1 MNRPVATVIAQAS
14 AIQRRAA
21 DAQASVWVDASAGT
35 GKTTVLTNRVL
46 SLLLNGTPPARILC
60 LTFTKAAAAEMAN
73 RIASR
78 LQEWAAMPDSELH
91 KSLLALTNAHP
102 SEDRRRMARRL
113 FARVLDT
120 PGGMKIQTIHAFCQ
134 SLLKRFPLEAGIA
147 PHFDVLD
154 ERSAAEL
161 LIEAR
166 EQVLNRAR
174 SGALPAL
181 TEALAVVSGHV
192 GEGEFDE
199 LMRALAA
206 ERARLAH
213 RLARFGD
220 VEALIRA
227 VYARLEVGPDDTA
240 ERICPAGCEDAKLD
254 LLGLRLAVKALT
266 DSAAKSDRERGA
278 EILRWLMATGE
289 VRAAEFDDYCR
300 QYLTDGGMIRQRLI
314 TANAAAASPGVDDIL
329 LHEAMRVVD
338 LRDRCNAAVIASA
351 SRALLRLGTEML
363 KSYDERK
370 KSRSLLDYEDL
381 VLATR
386 NLLRREGVAP
396 WVLFKLDGGLDHI
409 LIDEAQDTNPEQWDI
424 VAALAHEFFA
434 GEGARAEVRTVFA
447 VGDPKQSIFSFQ
459 RADPASFARMRQHF
473 KRRVDDA
480 RALWDD
486 VPLTI
491 SFRSTAAVL
500 DAVNAIFSRPEAQ
513 DGLFAAGAWP
523 LHEPSRIGQA
533 GLVELWPPAMPL
545 EASQPLPWAPPTERR
560 PGDSP
565 RGRLARLIAERIAR
579 MIRSGER
586 LESRGRA
593 VQAGDFLVLV
603 RRRNTFVEELVRELK
618 QRNVPVAGVDRM
630 VLTEQLAVMD
640 LVALGQFLLLPDDD
654 LTLATVLKS
663 PFIGLSEDDL
673 FTLAHP
679 RAGGLWSELKD
690 RKSESPAFV
699 HAHAFLTELLAQADF
714 VPPYELYAD
723 LLGRR
728 GGRRALL
735 ERLGPDAG
743 DPIDEFLNLTLAYE
757 RNHVPSLQ
765 GFLQWLGG
773 GAVEIK
779 RDLDQETG
787 GQVRIMTVHGAKGLQ
802 APIVFLPDTMQTP
815 RHTARLL
822 WIDDKAGGT
831 LPLWSPRTGFDDTR
845 TGGAREDRQ
854 WLEAQ
859 EQNRLLYVALTRA
872 EDRLY
877 VCGWHGRQTPPA
889 DCWYHRIADGIAAIA
904 EPFAF
909 DCRSEL
915 SVHGWDG
922 AGRRL
927 ATPQTTTTQAEER
940 ARMGMQ
946 AAPKDLPPWYRA
958 PARPD
963 GPGARPLTPSR
974 PAGAEPAIRT
984 PIGLDDR
991 LRFRRGLVI
1000 HRLLELLPELPRE
1013 RRAAACRRFL
1023 ARPIHE
1029 LEPVAQEEIAR
1040 ETLRVLEDPVFA
1052 PLFGPGSRAEVRVV
1066 GEIAGER
1073 GIAVLSGQ
1081 VDRLV
1086 VTAAE
1091 VLVLDYKTNRPP
1103 PATECDV
1110 AELYLRQMAA
1120 YRAVLRRI
1128 YPDRPVCCALLWTDG
1143 PRLMKLSS
1151 WLLDRYSP

>member
-1 MNRPVATVIAQAS
+1 MNRPVASVIEQAS

-21 DAQASVWVDASAGT
+21 DAQVSVWVDASAGT

-73 RIASR
+73 RIAAQ
-78 LQEWAAMPDSELH
+78 LQMWAAMPDDKLH
-91 KSLLALTNAHP
+91 ESLLALTNASP
-102 SEDRRRMARRL
+102 SEDRRRTARRL
-113 FARVLDT
+113 FACVLDA

-166 EQVLNRAR
+166 AAVINRAR
-174 SGALPAL
+174 GATMPAL
-181 TEALAVVSGHV
+181 AAALAEVTRQV

-199 LMRALAA
+199 LMRALTL
-206 ERARLAH
+206 ERARLAQL
-213 RLARFGD
+213 LARFHD
-220 VEALIRA
+220 VEALIQA
-227 VYARLEVGPDDTA
+227 IYARLDVVAVDTP
-240 ERICPAGCEDAKLD
+240 ERIRVAGCDDAKLD

-266 DSAAKSDRERGA
+266 ESAAKTDRERGA
-278 EILRWLMATGE
+278 AIQRWLTADGE
-289 VRAAEFDDYCR
+289 IRASDFDSYCK
-300 QYLTDGGMIRQRLI
+300 QYLTKEGLIRQRLI
-314 TANAAAASPGVDDIL
+314 TARAVAANPGVDDIL
-329 LHEAMRVVD
+329 LAEAMRLVD
-338 LRDRCNAAVIASA
+338 LLDRCNAALIASA
-351 SRALLRLGTEML
+351 TAALLRLGAEML
-363 KSYDERK
+363 KSYDDHK

-386 NLLRREGVAP
+386 DLLQRAGVAP

-409 LIDEAQDTNPEQWDI
+409 LIDEAQDTNPEQWEI

-447 VGDPKQSIFSFQ
+447 VGDPKQSIFGFQ

-486 VPLTI
+486 IPLTI

-500 DAVNAIFSRPEAQ
+500 DAVNAIFARPEAQ
-513 DGLFAAGAWP
+513 EGLFAAAGWP

-533 GLVELWPPAMPL
+533 GLVELWPPALPL
-545 EASQPLPWAPPTERR
+545 DAADPLPWALPLERR
-560 PGDSP
+560 AGDSP
-565 RGRLARLIAERIAR
+565 RGRLVRLIAERIAR

-603 RRRNTFVEELVRELK
+603 RRRNSFVEELVRALK
-618 QRNVPVAGVDRM
+618 QRSVPVAGVDRM

-654 LTLATVLKS
+654 LMLATVLKS

-673 FTLAHP
+673 YALAQA

-690 RKSESPAFV
+690 RKDESPAFAR
-699 HAHAFLTELLAQADF
+699 AHAILSEVLAQADF

-735 ERLGPDAG
+735 ERLGPDAA

-773 GAVEIK
+773 GGVEIK
-779 RDLDQETG
+779 RDLDQQTG

-822 WIDDKAGGT
+822 WIDDRAGGT

-845 TGGAREDRQ
+845 TGGARDDRRS
-854 WLEAQ
+854 LDAQ

-877 VCGWHGRQTPPA
+877 LCGWHGRQTPPA
-889 DCWYHRIADGIAAIA
+889 DCWYHRIADGIAALGG
-904 EPFAF
+904 PFAF
-909 DCRSEL
+909 DCR
-915 SVHGWDG
+915 
-922 AGRRL
+922 
-927 ATPQTTTTQAEER
+927 
-940 ARMGMQ
+940 
-946 AAPKDLPPWYRA
+946 
-958 PARPD
+958 
-963 GPGARPLTPSR
+963 
-974 PAGAEPAIRT
+974 
-984 PIGLDDR
+984 
-991 LRFRRGLVI
+991 
-1000 HRLLELLPELPRE
+1000 
-1013 RRAAACRRFL
+1013 
-1023 ARPIHE
+1023 
-1029 LEPVAQEEIAR
+1029 
-1040 ETLRVLEDPVFA
+1040 
-1052 PLFGPGSRAEVRVV
+1052 
-1066 GEIAGER
+1066 
-1073 GIAVLSGQ
+1073 
-1081 VDRLV
+1081 
-1086 VTAAE
+1086 
-1091 VLVLDYKTNRPP
+1091 
-1103 PATECDV
+1103 
-1110 AELYLRQMAA
+1110 AEL
-1120 YRAVLRRI
+1120 
-1128 YPDRPVCCALLWTDG
+1128 G
-1143 PRLMKLSS
+1143 PQG
-1151 WLLDRYSP
+1151 WA

>member
-1 MNRPVATVIAQAS
+1 MNRPVAAVIEQAS

-73 RIASR
+73 RIAKQ
-78 LQEWAAMPDSELH
+78 LQEWAAMPDDELH
-91 KSLLALTNAHP
+91 SSLLALTNAQP
-102 SEDRRRMARRL
+102 SEDRRRTARRL

-154 ERSAAEL
+154 DRSAAEL
-161 LIEAR
+161 MTEAR
-166 EQVLNRAR
+166 EQVLDRAR
-174 SGALPAL
+174 SGGLPVLAD
-181 TEALAVVSGHV
+181 ALASVSGHV
-192 GEGEFDE
+192 GEGEFGE
-199 LMRALAA
+199 LMRTLAA
-206 ERARLAH
+206 ERARLTH
-213 RLARFGD
+213 LLDRFGE

-227 VYARLEVGPDDTA
+227 VYSRLRIAPGDTP
-240 ERICPAGCEDAKLD
+240 ESIRRAGCDDAQLN
-254 LLGLRLAVKALT
+254 LLGLRLAAKALT
-266 DSAAKSDRERGA
+266 DSGATTDRKRGA
-278 EILRWLMATGE
+278 AVLRWLTAAPEM
-289 VRAAEFDDYCR
+289 RAAEFEDYCR
-300 QYLTDGGMIRQRLI
+300 QYLTDKGTMRDRLI
-314 TANAAAASPGVDDIL
+314 TAGAASANPGASEIL
-329 LHEAMRVVD
+329 LAEAMRVAD
-338 LRDRCNAAVIASA
+338 LRDRCNAAIIANA
-351 SRALLRLGTEML
+351 TGALLRLGVEML
-363 KSYDERK
+363 NSYRRHK
-370 KSRSLLDYEDL
+370 ASRSLLDYDDL

-386 NLLRREGVAP
+386 ELLRKEDVAP

-424 VAALAHEFFA
+424 VATLADEFFV

-459 RADPASFARMRQHF
+459 RADPASFARMRAHF
-473 KRRVDDA
+473 KRRVDAA
-480 RALWDD
+480 RATWDD

-500 DAVNAIFSRPEAQ
+500 DSVNAVFAQPEAQ
-513 DGLFAAGAWP
+513 RGLFTAGAWP

-533 GLVELWPPAMPL
+533 GLVELWPPAAPL
-545 EASQPLPWAPPTERR
+545 DVADPLPWAPPTERR
-560 PGDSP
+560 AGDSP
-565 RGRLARLIAERIAR
+565 RSRLARLIAGRIAA
-579 MIRSGER
+579 MIGSGER

-593 VQAGDFLVLV
+593 VQAGDVLVLV

-618 QRNVPVAGVDRM
+618 QRSVPVAGVDRM

-663 PFIGLSEDDL
+663 PLIGLGEDDL
-673 FTLAHP
+673 YALAHA
-679 RAGGLWSELKD
+679 RAGGLWSELKKRRD
-690 RKSESPAFV
+690 ESPAF
-699 HAHAFLTELLAQADF
+699 ARAYAMLSDLLALADF

-735 ERLGPDAG
+735 ARLGPDAA
-743 DPIDEFLNLTLAYE
+743 DPVDEFLNLALAYE

-765 GFLQWLGG
+765 GFLQWLGS

-787 GQVRIMTVHGAKGLQ
+787 GQVRIMTVHGAKGLE

-815 RHTARLL
+815 RQTARLL
-822 WIDDKAGGT
+822 WIDDNAGGT

-845 TGGAREDRQ
+845 TGGAREGRQ
-854 WLEAQ
+854 RLEAE
-859 EQNRLLYVALTRA
+859 EQNRLLYVALTRTA
-872 EDRLY
+872 DRLY
-877 VCGWHGRQTPPA
+877 VCGWHGRQAPPP
-889 DCWYHRIADGIAAIA
+889 DCWYRRVADGIAALG
-904 EPFAF
+904 EPLAF
-909 DCRSEL
+909 DCRAEL
-915 SVHGWDG
+915 GAQGWAG
-922 AGRRL
+922 TGRRL
-927 ATPQTTTTQAEER
+927 GSPQT
-940 ARMGMQ
+940 
-946 AAPKDLPPWYRA
+946 AAPQADDRVRIGMHPVPTEPPPWLAA
-958 PARPD
+958 PPRLEA
-963 GPGARPLTPSR
+963 PGTRPLTPSR
-974 PAGAEPAIRT
+974 PAGVEPAVRT
-984 PIGLDDR
+984 PIGPDDR
-991 LRFRRGLVI
+991 QRFRRGLVI
-1000 HRLLELLPELPRE
+1000 HRLLELLPELPDG
-1013 RRAAACRRFL
+1013 RRAEACRRFL

-1029 LEPVAQEEIAR
+1029 LDLAAQAEIAA
-1040 ETLRVLEDPVFA
+1040 ETLRVLADPVFA
-1052 PLFGPGSRAEVRVV
+1052 PLFGPGSRAEVRVA
-1066 GEIAGER
+1066 GAIAGQR
-1073 GIAVLSGQ
+1073 GTMVLSGQ

-1103 PATECDV
+1103 PATESDV
-1110 AELYLRQMAA
+1110 AEIYLRQMAA

-1128 YPDRPVCCALLWTDG
+1128 YADRPVTCALLWTDG
-1143 PRLMKLSS
+1143 PRLMPLSP